1 MVSKRYGLLALGG
14 VVVYKID
21 ESVVCDW
28 SVRSNGLLA
37 HTMLWKPRAPVFEPS
52 EGGFQI
58 KEDD

>member
-1 MVSKRYGLLALGG
+1 MDSKRWG
-14 VVVYKID
+14 VLWYTRYKID
-21 ESVVCDW
+21 ESVVCGW

-37 HTMLWKPRAPVFEPS
+37 HNMLWKPRAPVFEPS